1 MTFSLDMEPVLAFL
15 DGLERH
21 NNKPWF
27 EAHRA
32 QYEQARAGFGAFV
45 EDLIAALAATD
56 GLGGVTARECLFRLN
71 RDLRFSRD
79 KTPYKTYMSAAIGPG
94 GKRSR
99 TQPYYVQ
106 IGPHDCSMV
115 AGGVYMPT
123 PDQLRKWR
131 QAVDQD
137 ATRLKKI
144 INARQFH
151 QLFNGLTGDRLATA
165 PKGFARDHPDLGLL
179 QLKQL
184 TVVQT
189 LSDKDVTSRDL
200 VERAVR
206 TCNAMRPFLRYLDS
220 IM

>member
-1 MTFSLDMEPVLAFL
+1 MEPVLAFL

-32 QYEQARAGFGAFV
+32 QYEHARAAFEAFV

-94 GKRSR
+94 GKKSR

-106 IGPHDCSMV
+106 IGPHDRSML

-144 INARQFH
+144 INARQFR

-165 PKGFARDHPDLGLL
+165 PKGFARDHPDLDLL

-184 TVVQT
+184 TAVQT

-200 VERAVR
+200 VERVTRA
-206 TCNAMRPFLRYLDS
+206 CNAMRPFLRYLDS
-220 IM
+220 IV